1 MPKTPNP
8 KDNDRMHIKVLFGLM
23 EGSASGPVA
32 VACVFVLGVLVLVG
46 RASGLL

>member
-8 KDNDRMHIKVLFGLM
+8 KDNDRMHIKLLFGLM